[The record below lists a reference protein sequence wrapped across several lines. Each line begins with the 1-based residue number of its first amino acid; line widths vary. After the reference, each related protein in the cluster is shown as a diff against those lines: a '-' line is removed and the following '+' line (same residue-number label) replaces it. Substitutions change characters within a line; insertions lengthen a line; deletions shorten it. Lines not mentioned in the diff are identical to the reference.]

1 MLDVVT
7 IAGSPAAP
15 SRCAAA
21 LDAAGIEAA
30 LRRYEKVMR
39 PYVDRCQDLPAG
51 LDGYAPLS
59 ERDISIGA
67 AVMKWVQRWPLRLW
81 AGAAPCAAR

>member
-1 MLDVVT
+1 
-7 IAGSPAAP
+7 
-15 SRCAAA
+15 
-21 LDAAGIEAA
+21 
-30 LRRYEKVMR
+30 MR

-81 AGAAPCAAR
+81 AGRKWFSTAESIDLPDYRS